1 MLFYYLVD
9 YLLGDIWM
17 NEIEKIDYVSDTIKE
32 TLEAMEDDI
41 GNLPQWE
48 LENSLELLKD
58 LREPYFKAIKN
69 KINSGQF

>member
-1 MLFYYLVD
+1 
-9 YLLGDIWM
+9 M
-17 NEIEKIDYVSDTIKE
+17 NEIEKIDYISDTIKE

-58 LREPYFKAIKN
+58 LREPLFLELKKDMEGWDSMAKALK
-69 KINSGQF
+69 K